1 MGLRR
6 NTILIATAILGVAS
20 VTGYTLARAAVR
32 ADRMQREAD
41 EAQREAASARLMLAD
56 LQVDLLGGVRDYAV
70 WDRTYL
76 FAQGAN
82 PEFPGEDIT
91 VATFA
96 NLDIDIAMVFSAT
109 AQLVWAG
116 HGMDHDKQPTPS
128 SENLD
133 PLVTAVMSD
142 LRGVGSLESGAGV
155 AWVGDKP
162 WQFATEPIVAT
173 DGNGAPAG
181 TLLMA
186 RALSSTRLDRVGDRI
201 NATVALSRESARTVV
216 SNEQIVAG
224 APYANPFGNGP
235 VEVVIRRPPHP
246 EHVGVLIDGVLAAS
260 IAMTALFGTLA
271 LLYVID
277 RLVLRRLAEFSATAA
292 RIRHDRTPGL
302 RLSAPGTDELDQ
314 LGAGINAL
322 LDQVE
327 STNAQLR
334 HDALHDPLTGLGNRS
349 LLADRL
355 EVELQQG
362 LRRGTARFALLFVDL
377 DRLKPINDLLGHSA
391 GDRFIAAVADRL
403 KVTIRLGDTVARLG
417 GDEFGVILHDVDD
430 ANTARQL
437 ADRVLCAIREPIEF
451 AGREFEVTASV
462 GIALP
467 TEGIDRETLL
477 KQADT
482 AMYAA
487 KADGGNRVALYN
499 ESEHG
504 REVGRGALEQDL
516 RRALQAGEL
525 TVVYQPIIE
534 LSSGRIVAA
543 EALARWQHAERGFV
557 SPEHFVTVAEETDLV
572 IQLDRFVLDTALA
585 ALKRLRVHQPTL
597 RLAVNQSAR
606 QMSSPDIVASIE
618 NALAKANLPGSVL
631 TLELTET
638 LLAKSEV
645 RWAEPMQTLVAQ
657 GVRFALDDF
666 GMGFSSL
673 SRLQHLPVA
682 ELKLDRVFVAG
693 LATGEEPISRA
704 IVGLANELRRVV
716 IAEGVE
722 HPWQVARLRQMG
734 CAFAQGYLF
743 ARPMPEVE
751 FAARLQGN
759 AVESSPS

>member
-1 MGLRR
+1 M
-6 NTILIATAILGVAS
+6 IATAILGVAS
-20 VTGYTLARAAVR
+20 ITGYTIARAAVR
-32 ADRMQREAD
+32 ADRLQREAD
-41 EAQREAASARLMLAD
+41 EAQREASSARLMLAD
-56 LQVDLLGGVRDYAV
+56 LQADLTGGARDYAV
-70 WDRTYL
+70 WDRAYS
-76 FAQGAN
+76 FAQGTN
-82 PEFPGEDIT
+82 PGFPGSDLT
-91 VATFA
+91 VATFT
-96 NLDIDIAMVFSAT
+96 NLDIDIAMVFSPT

-116 HGMDHDKQPTPS
+116 DGNVDGNLPTPS
-128 SENLD
+128 TENLD
-133 PLVTAVMSD
+133 PLVTAVMAD
-142 LRGVGSLESGAGV
+142 LRGVTTLQPGGGI
-155 AWVGDKP
+155 AWVGDHP
-162 WQFATEPIVAT
+162 WQFGLEPIVHT
-173 DGNGAPAG
+173 DGSGEPAG
-181 TLLMA
+181 TLVMA
-186 RALSSTRLDRVGDRI
+186 RVLSPARLGRLGERI
-201 NATVALSRESARTVV
+201 NASVTLSRESSRTEASNETVV
-216 SNEQIVAG
+216 AGSPFSNPV
-224 APYANPFGNGP
+224 GNGP
-235 VEVVIRRPPHP
+235 VEIVIRRAPHP
-246 EHVGVLIDGVLAAS
+246 EHVGVVIDGVLAAS
-260 IAMTALFGTLA
+260 IAMTALVGTLA

-277 RLVLRRLAEFSATAA
+277 RLVLRRLAQFSATAA

-302 RLSAPGTDELDQ
+302 RLSAPGNDELDQ

-362 LRRGTARFALLFVDL
+362 LRRGEARLALLFVDL

-391 GDRFIAAVADRL
+391 GDQFIASVAERL
-403 KVTIRLGDTVARLG
+403 KLVIRLGDTVARLG
-417 GDEFGVILHDVDD
+417 GDEFGVILHDVGD
-430 ANTARQL
+430 ADTAMRL
-437 ADRVLCAIREPIEF
+437 ADRVLRVIREPISF

-467 TEGIDRETLL
+467 TAGIDRETLL

-487 KADGGNRVALYN
+487 KAEGGNRIALYN
-499 ESEHG
+499 ETEHG

-543 EALARWQHAERGFV
+543 EALVRWHHAERGVV

-572 IQLDRFVLDTALA
+572 VQLDRFVLDTALG
-585 ALKRLRVHQPTL
+585 ALGRLRAHQPSL

-618 NALAKANLPGSVL
+618 NALTRANLPGSAL

-722 HPWQVARLRQMG
+722 HTWQVTRLRQMG

-759 AVESSPS
+759 TVDTSPS